1 MKNLLLRSLLFVFVV
16 SFHSAKA
23 FQFPAGT
30 VWFNTDFQFN
40 TDLLRDKLIIL
51 GCVQTEE
58 ITGIGAMVDLQEE
71 FLAVP
76 QVQCI
81 TLIPAREPAY
91 SRQEIFDF
99 IQQNG
104 ISHPIGIVPN
114 WGDIPLVEN
123 GRLPQVLVFNK
134 SLKEAVFTIQGARK
148 IEELIAWVNNEIKQ
162 DLNSYSLWQPTVS
175 PEPKHWA
182 NPLIE
187 LPNDLCYFSGELAVS
202 EPALFRVSTVSE
214 DGFIQKRIGGVRGF
228 ADGDGSVAQMKKPMG
243 VSFSYA
249 EQLLYIADPL
259 NHAVRIYES
268 DQNVLLTILGNGKQP
283 NIENFEKAST
293 WKGAIPYPTDVL
305 IVKNK
310 MYVLA
315 GSDCSLW
322 EVNTSDQSSKL
333 IWRSENKDASGN
345 AISALSVQFFNKEFY
360 MLKSN
365 GTISKF
371 KKKKEQVAY
380 APEKPVNKAG
390 GFTFYNNDLVVSEPF
405 NQKISWL
412 GSVKNVAGSG
422 VVGLKD
428 GAADT
433 AQFTR
438 PMALNKIGSEIF
450 VCEGGY
456 GVLRKWRMVSNEVKS
471 FYPVV
476 SQEALYSG
484 ESPNAGE
491 AVALE
496 PVIVE
501 PGRTTLK
508 LSIDAPGYFLLN
520 TEENGVFVDENSGVS
535 ASAEILV
542 DGKVNL
548 VLEVPANK
556 TEMGFIQLGLQ
567 LVLHPEDAPKMS
579 YLKRMFVVFTYEI
592 LPGSEHE
599 QELIIHPFV
608 KPN

>member
-1 MKNLLLRSLLFVFVV
+1 MKNFLSRTFVFLFVIAAQ
-16 SFHSAKA
+16 SASA

-30 VWFNTDFQFN
+30 VWFNTDYQFN
-40 TDLLRDKLIIL
+40 TDLLRDKLVVV
-51 GCVQTEE
+51 GCLQPEE

-71 FLAVP
+71 FLTVP
-76 QVQCI
+76 QVQLI
-81 TLIPAREPAY
+81 TLIPARDPAY

-104 ISHPIGIVPN
+104 ISHPVGIVPN
-114 WGDIPLVEN
+114 WGDIPMIE
-123 GRLPQVLVFNK
+123 GAKLPQILVFNK
-134 SLKEAVFTIQGARK
+134 SLKESVLGIQGMRNLASVSAS
-148 IEELIAWVNNEIKQ
+148 ISEWVKA
-162 DLNSYSLWQPTVS
+162 DVNSFSLWQPTVT

-187 LPNDLCYFSGELAVS
+187 LPNDLCYFAGELAVS
-202 EPALFRVSTVSE
+202 EPALFRVSTISE
-214 DGFIQKRIGGVRGF
+214 DGFIQKRIGGVRGY
-228 ADGDGSVAQMKKPMG
+228 ADGDYSVAQMKKPLG
-243 VSFSYA
+243 VTYSYA

-259 NHAVRIYES
+259 NHAIRIYDNE
-268 DQNVLLTILGNGKQP
+268 QHVVLTILGNGKQP
-283 NIENFEKAST
+283 NIESFEKATS

-310 MYVLA
+310 FYVLA
-315 GSDCSLW
+315 GSDCSVW
-322 EVNTSDQSSKL
+322 EWNPADQSSKL
-333 IWRSENKDASGN
+333 VWRSENKDAQGN
-345 AISALSVQFFNKEFY
+345 ALSALSLQFLNKEFY

-365 GTISKF
+365 GSISKF

-380 APEKPVNKAG
+380 APATPLNRAG
-390 GFTFYNNDLVVSEPF
+390 GFTFYNGDLVVSEPF
-405 NQKISWL
+405 NHKVSWL
-412 GSVKNVAGSG
+412 GNVNNRAGSG

-496 PVIVE
+496 TISVE
-501 PGRTTLK
+501 PGKTILK
-508 LSIDAPGYFLLN
+508 LSVDAPGYVLLN
-520 TEENGVFVDENSGVS
+520 HEENGVFVDENSGVS
-535 ASAEILV
+535 ASGEVLK
-542 DGKVNL
+542 DGKMDL
-548 VLEVPANK
+548 VLEIPETR

-567 LVLHPEDAPKMS
+567 LVLHPEDAPKVT

-592 LPGSEHE
+592 LPGGEHE
-599 QELIIHPFV
+599 QELIIRPFV
-608 KPN
+608 KAN

>member
-1 MKNLLLRSLLFVFVV
+1 MKNFLSRSLVAAFVLVV
-16 SFHSAKA
+16 HSASA

-30 VWFNTDFQFN
+30 VWFNTDYQFN
-40 TDLLRDKLIIL
+40 TDLLKDKLVVL
-51 GCVQTEE
+51 GCLQPEE

-71 FLAVP
+71 FLTVP
-76 QVQCI
+76 QVQLI
-81 TLIPAREPAY
+81 TLIPARDPAY

-104 ISHPIGIVPN
+104 ISHPVGIVPN
-114 WGDIPLVEN
+114 WGDIPMIE
-123 GRLPQVLVFNK
+123 GARLPQFLVFEK
-134 SLKEAVFTIQGARK
+134 KMKDSVVGIQGVLNMETLSAS
-148 IEELIAWVNNEIKQ
+148 IMHWVKA
-162 DLNSYSLWQPTVS
+162 DVNSYSLWQPTVT

-214 DGFIQKRIGGVRGF
+214 DGLIQKRIGGVRGY
-228 ADGDGSVAQMKKPMG
+228 ADGDISVAQMKKPMG
-243 VSFSYA
+243 VTFSYA

-259 NHAVRIYES
+259 NHAIRIYDN
-268 DQNVLLTILGNGKQP
+268 DQHVLLTILGNGKLP
-283 NIENFEKAST
+283 NIESFEKATT
-293 WKGAIPYPTDVL
+293 WKGAIPYPTDVFIL
-305 IVKNK
+305 KNK
-310 MYVLA
+310 IYVLA
-315 GSDCSLW
+315 GNDCSVW
-322 EVNTSDQSSKL
+322 ELNTADQSSKL
-333 IWRSENKDASGN
+333 IWRSESKDAQGN
-345 AISALSVQFFNKEFY
+345 ALSALSLQFMNKEFY

-365 GTISKF
+365 GSISKF

-380 APEKPVNKAG
+380 APATPLNRAG
-390 GFTFYNNDLVVSEPF
+390 GFTFYNGDLVVSEPF
-405 NQKISWL
+405 NHKVSWL
-412 GSVKNVAGSG
+412 GNVNNRAGSG
-422 VVGLKD
+422 VLGLID

-471 FYPVV
+471 FYPMV

-496 PVIVE
+496 PITVE
-501 PGRTTLK
+501 PGKTVLK

-520 TEENGVFVDENSGVS
+520 QEENGVFIDENSGVS
-535 ASAEILV
+535 ASAEQLT
-542 DGKVNL
+542 DGKINL
-548 VLEVPANK
+548 TLEVSETR

-567 LVLHPEDAPKMS
+567 LVLHPEDAPKMT

-599 QELIIHPFV
+599 QELVIHPFV

>member
-1 MKNLLLRSLLFVFVV
+1 MKNIFLRSFIFVLVL
-16 SFHSAKA
+16 SAHSAGA
-23 FQFPAGT
+23 FTFPVGT
-30 VWFNTDFQFN
+30 VWFNTDYQFN
-40 TDLLRDKLIIL
+40 TDLLKDKLVVL
-51 GCVQTEE
+51 GCLQPEE
-58 ITGIGAMVDLQEE
+58 ITGVGAMVDLQEE

-76 QVQCI
+76 QVQLI
-81 TLIPAREPAY
+81 TLISAREPAY

-114 WGDIPLVEN
+114 WGDIPLIE
-123 GRLPQVLVFNK
+123 GARLPQLLVFDK
-134 SLKEAVFTIQGARK
+134 SMKESVMGIQGMRNRETISAS
-148 IEELIAWVNNEIKQ
+148 LNQWVKA
-162 DLNSYSLWQPTVS
+162 DANSYSLWQATIT
-175 PEPKHWA
+175 PEPKYWA

-214 DGFIQKRIGGVRGF
+214 DGLIQKRIGGVRGY
-228 ADGDGSVAQMKKPMG
+228 ADGDISVAQMKKPMG
-243 VSFSYA
+243 VTFSYA

-259 NHAVRIYES
+259 NHAIRIYDNE
-268 DQNVLLTILGNGKQP
+268 QHVLLTILGNGKQP
-283 NIENFEKAST
+283 NIENFEKATT
-293 WKGAIPYPTDVL
+293 WKGAIPYPTDVFIL
-305 IVKNK
+305 KNK
-310 MYVLA
+310 IYVLA
-315 GSDCSLW
+315 GNDCSVW
-322 EVNTSDQSSKL
+322 ELNTADQSSKL
-333 IWRSENKDASGN
+333 IWRSENKDAQGN
-345 AISALSVQFFNKEFY
+345 ALSALSLQFFNKEFY

-380 APEKPVNKAG
+380 APETPMNRAG
-390 GFTFYNNDLVVSEPF
+390 GFTFYNNDLVISEPF
-405 NQKISWL
+405 NHKISWL
-412 GSVKNVAGSG
+412 GSVKNMAGSG
-422 VVGLKD
+422 IIGLKD

-433 AQFTR
+433 TQFTR

-501 PGRTTLK
+501 PGKTTLK

-520 TEENGVFVDENSGVS
+520 TEENGVFTDENSGIT
-535 ASAEILV
+535 ASAEVLT
-542 DGKVNL
+542 DGKVDL
-548 VLEVPANK
+548 VLEVPANI

-567 LVLHPEDAPKMS
+567 LVLHPNDAPKMT
-579 YLKRMFVVFTYEI
+579 YMKRMFVVFTYEI

>member
-1 MKNLLLRSLLFVFVV
+1 MKNFLSSAFLLLFAIFVQ
-16 SFHSAKA
+16 SAHA
-23 FQFPAGT
+23 FQFPTGT
-30 VWFNTDFQFN
+30 VWFNTDYQFSS
-40 TDLLRDKLIIL
+40 DLLRDKLL
-51 GCVQTEE
+51 VVGCLQPEE

-76 QVQCI
+76 QVQLI
-81 TLIPAREPAY
+81 TLIPARDPAY

-104 ISHPIGIVPN
+104 IAHPVGIVPN
-114 WGDIPLVEN
+114 WGDIPLIEN
-123 GRLPQVLVFNK
+123 ARLPQMLVFNK
-134 SLKEAVFTIQGARK
+134 SLKEAALSIQGMRNMNAVSAS
-148 IEELIAWVNNEIKQ
+148 LNEWIKA
-162 DLNSYSLWQPTVS
+162 DLNSYSLWQPVVT

-187 LPNDLCYFSGELAVS
+187 LPNDLCYFAGELAVS
-202 EPALFRVSTVSE
+202 EPALFRVSTISE
-214 DGFIQKRIGGVRGF
+214 DGLIQKRIGGVRGY
-228 ADGDGSVAQMKKPMG
+228 ADGDYSVAQMKKPLG
-243 VSFSYA
+243 VTYSYA

-259 NHAVRIYES
+259 NHAIRIYDN
-268 DQNVLLTILGNGKQP
+268 DQHVVLTILGNGKTP
-283 NIENFEKAST
+283 NLENFEKATT

-305 IVKNK
+305 ILKNK
-310 MYVLA
+310 FYVLA
-315 GSDCSLW
+315 GNDCSVW
-322 EVNTSDQSSKL
+322 ELNPSDQTSKL
-333 IWRSENKDASGN
+333 VWRSENKDAQGN
-345 AISALSVQFFNKEFY
+345 ALSALSLQFMNKEFY

-365 GTISKF
+365 GSISKF

-380 APEKPVNKAG
+380 APATPLNRAG
-390 GFTFYNNDLVVSEPF
+390 GFTFYNGDLVVSEPF
-405 NQKISWL
+405 SHKISWL
-412 GSVKNVAGSG
+412 GSVKNTAGSG
-422 VVGLKD
+422 VIGLKD

-496 PVIVE
+496 PILVE
-501 PGRTTLK
+501 PGKTVLK
-508 LSIDAPGYFLLN
+508 LAIDAPGYFLLN
-520 TEENGVFVDENSGVS
+520 GEENGIFIDENSGVS
-535 ASAEILV
+535 ANAEVLT
-542 DGKVNL
+542 DGKIDL
-548 VLEVPANK
+548 TLEVPASR

-567 LVLHPEDAPKMS
+567 LVLHPNDAPKMA
-579 YLKRMFVVFTYEI
+579 YLKKMFVVFTYEI

>member
-1 MKNLLLRSLLFVFVV
+1 MKNIFLRSFIFAFLLTA
-16 SFHSAKA
+16 HSVGA
-23 FQFPAGT
+23 FTFPAGT
-30 VWFNTDFQFN
+30 VWFNTDYQFN
-40 TDLLRDKLIIL
+40 TDLLRDKLVIL
-51 GCVQTEE
+51 GCVQPEE
-58 ITGIGAMVDLQEE
+58 ITGIGTMVDLQEE
-71 FLAVP
+71 FLTVP

-81 TLIPAREPAY
+81 TLVPAREPAY

-104 ISHPIGIVPN
+104 ISHPVGIVPN

-123 GRLPQVLVFNK
+123 ARLPQVLVFNK
-134 SLKEAVFTIQGARK
+134 SMKETVFSMQGMREK
-148 IEELIAWVNNEIKQ
+148 NDLIAFVKNAVQAE
-162 DLNSYSLWQPTVS
+162 LNSYSLWQPTVS

-214 DGFIQKRIGGVRGF
+214 DGFIQKRIGGVRGY
-228 ADGDGSVAQMKKPMG
+228 ADGDISVAQMKKPMG
-243 VSFSYA
+243 VAFSFA

-259 NHAVRIYES
+259 NHAIRIYDN
-268 DQNVLLTILGNGKQP
+268 DQHVLLSILGNGNQP
-283 NIENFEKAST
+283 NLENFEKATT
-293 WKGAIPYPTDVL
+293 WKGAIPYPTDIL

-310 MYVLA
+310 FYVLA
-315 GSDCSLW
+315 GNDCSVW
-322 EVNTSDQSSKL
+322 ELNTADQSSKL

-345 AISALSVQFFNKEFY
+345 ALSALTLQFFNKEFY

-380 APEKPVNKAG
+380 APETPLNRAG

-405 NQKISWL
+405 NHKISWL
-412 GSVKNVAGSG
+412 GSVKNSAGSG
-422 VVGLKD
+422 IIGLKD

-501 PGRTTLK
+501 PGKTTLK

-520 TEENGVFVDENSGVS
+520 TEENGVFIDENSGVT
-535 ASAEILV
+535 ASAEVLT
-542 DGKVNL
+542 DGKVDL
-548 VLEVPANK
+548 VLEVPANR

-567 LVLHPEDAPKMS
+567 LVLHPNDAPKMT
-579 YLKRMFVVFTYEI
+579 YMKRMFVVFTYEI

-599 QELIIHPFV
+599 QELIIRPFV

>member
-1 MKNLLLRSLLFVFVV
+1 MKNFLSQALIAALVLMV
-16 SFHSAKA
+16 HSASA

-30 VWFNTDFQFN
+30 VWFNTDYQFN
-40 TDLLRDKLIIL
+40 TDLLKDKLVVL
-51 GCVQTEE
+51 GCLQPEE

-71 FLAVP
+71 FLTVP
-76 QVQCI
+76 QVQFI

-114 WGDIPLVEN
+114 WGDIPMIE
-123 GRLPQVLVFNK
+123 GAGLPQILVFDK
-134 SLKEAVFTIQGARK
+134 SMKESVLGIQGMRYRENVSAS
-148 IEELIAWVNNEIKQ
+148 LAQWVKT
-162 DLNSYSLWQPTVS
+162 DANSYSLWQSTIT

-187 LPNDLCYFSGELAVS
+187 LPNDLCYFTGELAVS

-214 DGFIQKRIGGVRGF
+214 DGLIQKRIGGVRGY
-228 ADGDGSVAQMKKPMG
+228 ADGDISVAQMKKPTG
-243 VSFSYA
+243 VTFSYA

-259 NHAVRIYES
+259 NHAIRIYDNE
-268 DQNVLLTILGNGKQP
+268 QHILLTILGNGKQP
-283 NIENFEKAST
+283 NIDNFEKSTT
-293 WKGAIPYPTDVL
+293 WKGAIPYPTDVFIL
-305 IVKNK
+305 KNK
-310 MYVLA
+310 IYVLA
-315 GSDCSLW
+315 GNDCSVW
-322 EVNTSDQSSKL
+322 ELNTADQSSKL
-333 IWRSENKDASGN
+333 IWRSENKDAQGN
-345 AISALSVQFFNKEFY
+345 ALSALSLQYMNKEFY

-380 APEKPVNKAG
+380 APEKPVNRAG
-390 GFTFYNNDLVVSEPF
+390 GFTFYNNDLVISEPF
-405 NQKISWL
+405 NHKISWL
-412 GSVKNVAGSG
+412 GSVKNMAGSG
-422 VVGLKD
+422 IVGLKD

-433 AQFTR
+433 AQFSR

-471 FYPVV
+471 FYPMV
-476 SQEALYSG
+476 SQEALYAG

-496 PVIVE
+496 PITVE
-501 PGRTTLK
+501 PGKTVLK

-520 TEENGVFVDENSGVS
+520 HEENGVFIDENSGVS
-535 ASAEILV
+535 ASAEQLT
-542 DGKVNL
+542 DGKINL
-548 VLEVPANK
+548 TLEVSETR

-567 LVLHPEDAPKMS
+567 LILHPEDAPKVT

>member
-1 MKNLLLRSLLFVFVV
+1 MKNIFLRSFIFVLVL
-16 SFHSAKA
+16 SAHSAGA
-23 FQFPAGT
+23 FSFPAGT
-30 VWFNTDFQFN
+30 VWFNTDYQFN
-40 TDLLRDKLIIL
+40 TDLLRDKLVIL
-51 GCVQTEE
+51 GCLQPEE
-58 ITGIGAMVDLQEE
+58 ITGVGAMVDLQEE
-71 FLAVP
+71 FLTVP

-104 ISHPIGIVPN
+104 ISHPVAIVPN
-114 WGDIPLVEN
+114 WGDIPLIEAN
-123 GRLPQVLVFNK
+123 RLPQILVFNK
-134 SLKEAVFTIQGARK
+134 SMKEAVLAIQGTR
-148 IEELIAWVNNEIKQ
+148 ELPTIGAAVSEIIKV

-228 ADGDGSVAQMKKPMG
+228 ADGDISVAQMKKPMG
-243 VSFSYA
+243 VTFSFA

-259 NHAVRIYES
+259 NHAIRIYDN
-268 DQNVLLTILGNGKQP
+268 DQHVLLTILGNGKQP
-283 NIENFEKAST
+283 NIENFEKATS
-293 WKGAIPYPTDVL
+293 WKGAIPYPTDVH
-305 IVKNK
+305 IAKNK
-310 MYVLA
+310 IYVLA
-315 GSDCSLW
+315 GNDCSVW
-322 EVNTSDQSSKL
+322 ELNTADQSSKL
-333 IWRSENKDASGN
+333 IWRSENKDAQGN
-345 AISALSVQFFNKEFY
+345 ALSALSLQFFNKEFY

-380 APEKPVNKAG
+380 APETPLNRAG
-390 GFTFYNNDLVVSEPF
+390 GFTFYNNDLVISEPF
-405 NQKISWL
+405 NQKLSWL
-412 GSVKNVAGSG
+412 GSVKNMAGSG

-501 PGRTTLK
+501 PGKTTLK
-508 LSIDAPGYFLLN
+508 LTIDAPGYFLLN
-520 TEENGVFVDENSGVS
+520 TEENGVFTDENSGIT
-535 ASAEILV
+535 ASAEVLT
-542 DGKVNL
+542 DGKVDL
-548 VLEVPANK
+548 VLEVPENR

-567 LVLHPEDAPKMS
+567 LVLHPNDAPKMT
-579 YLKRMFVVFTYEI
+579 YMKRMFVVFTYEI

>member
-1 MKNLLLRSLLFVFVV
+1 MKNFLSRSLVAGFVLFV
-16 SFHSAKA
+16 HSASA
-23 FQFPAGT
+23 FQFPEGT
-30 VWFNTDFQFN
+30 VWFNTDYPFN
-40 TDLLRDKLIIL
+40 SDLLNDKLVVL
-51 GCVQTEE
+51 GCLQPEE

-71 FLAVP
+71 FLTVP
-76 QVQCI
+76 QVQLI
-81 TLIPAREPAY
+81 TLIPAREPSY

-104 ISHPIGIVPN
+104 ISHPVGIVPN
-114 WGDIPLVEN
+114 WGDIPMIE
-123 GRLPQVLVFNK
+123 GARLPQLLVFEK
-134 SLKEAVFTIQGARK
+134 SMKDSVVGIQGVLN
-148 IEELIAWVNNEIKQ
+148 IETFSASIMHWVEA
-162 DLNSYSLWQPTVS
+162 DVNSYSLWQPTIT

-214 DGFIQKRIGGVRGF
+214 DGLIQKRIGGVRGF
-228 ADGDGSVAQMKKPMG
+228 ADGDISVAQMKKPMG
-243 VSFSYA
+243 VTFSYA

-259 NHAVRIYES
+259 NHAIRIYDN
-268 DQNVLLTILGNGKQP
+268 DQHVLLTILGNGKQP
-283 NIENFEKAST
+283 NIENFEKATT
-293 WKGAIPYPTDVL
+293 WKGAIPYPTDL
-305 IVKNK
+305 CIVKNK
-310 MYVLA
+310 IYVLA
-315 GSDCSLW
+315 GSDCSVW
-322 EVNTSDQSSKL
+322 ELNTGDQSSRL
-333 IWRSENKDASGN
+333 IWRSENKEAQGN
-345 AISALSVQFFNKEFY
+345 ALSALSLQFFNKEFY

-371 KKKKEQVAY
+371 QKKKEQVAY
-380 APEKPVNKAG
+380 SPETPVNRAG

-405 NQKISWL
+405 NHKISWL
-412 GSVKNVAGSG
+412 GSAKNIAGSG
-422 VVGLKD
+422 MIGLKD

-496 PVIVE
+496 PITVE
-501 PGRTTLK
+501 PGKTTLK

-520 TEENGVFVDENSGVS
+520 NEENGVFTDENSGVS
-535 ASAEILV
+535 ASAELLI
-542 DGKVNL
+542 DGKINL
-548 VLEVPANK
+548 TLEVSEAQ

-567 LVLHPEDAPKMS
+567 LVLHPNDAPKMT
-579 YLKRMFVVFTYEI
+579 YLKKMFVVFTFEI

-599 QELIIHPFV
+599 QELVIHPFV

>member
-1 MKNLLLRSLLFVFVV
+1 MKNIFLRSFIFALVL
-16 SFHSAKA
+16 SAHSAGA
-23 FQFPAGT
+23 FTFPAGT
-30 VWFNTDFQFN
+30 VWFNTDYPFN
-40 TDLLRDKLIIL
+40 TDLLRDKLVIL
-51 GCVQTEE
+51 GCLQPEE
-58 ITGIGAMVDLQEE
+58 ITGVGAVVDLQEE
-71 FLAVP
+71 FLTVP

-104 ISHPIGIVPN
+104 ISHPVAIVPN
-114 WGDIPLVEN
+114 WGDIPLIEAN
-123 GRLPQVLVFNK
+123 RLPQILVFNK
-134 SLKEAVFTIQGARK
+134 SMKEAVLAIQGTR
-148 IEELIAWVNNEIKQ
+148 ELPTIGAAVSEIIKV
-162 DLNSYSLWQPTVS
+162 DLNSYSLWQPTIT

-202 EPALFRVSTVSE
+202 EPALFRVSTISE
-214 DGFIQKRIGGVRGF
+214 DGMIQKRIGGVRGYI
-228 ADGDGSVAQMKKPMG
+228 DGEISVAQMKKPMG
-243 VSFSYA
+243 VTFSYA

-259 NHAVRIYES
+259 NHAIRIYDN
-268 DQNVLLTILGNGKQP
+268 DQHVLLTILGNGKQP
-283 NIENFEKAST
+283 NMENFEKAT
-293 WKGAIPYPTDVL
+293 AWKGAIPYPTDVL

-310 MYVLA
+310 IYVLA
-315 GSDCSLW
+315 GNDCSVW
-322 EVNTSDQSSKL
+322 ELNTADQSSKL
-333 IWRSENKDASGN
+333 IWRSENKDAQGN
-345 AISALSVQFFNKEFY
+345 ALSAFSLQFFNKEFY

-371 KKKKEQVAY
+371 KKKKEQIAY
-380 APEKPVNKAG
+380 APETPLNRAG
-390 GFTFYNNDLVVSEPF
+390 GFTFYNNDLVISEPF

-412 GSVKNVAGSG
+412 GSVKNMAGSDA
-422 VVGLKD
+422 VGLKD

-496 PVIVE
+496 PLIVE
-501 PGRTTLK
+501 PGKTTLK

-520 TEENGVFVDENSGVS
+520 NEGNGVFIDENSGVS
-535 ASAEILV
+535 ASAEQLT
-542 DGKVNL
+542 DGKIDL
-548 VLEVPANK
+548 TIEVSETR

-567 LVLHPEDAPKMS
+567 LVLHPEDAPKMT

>member
-1 MKNLLLRSLLFVFVV
+1 
-16 SFHSAKA
+16 
-23 FQFPAGT
+23 
-30 VWFNTDFQFN
+30 
-40 TDLLRDKLIIL
+40 
-51 GCVQTEE
+51 
-58 ITGIGAMVDLQEE
+58 
-71 FLAVP
+71 
-76 QVQCI
+76 
-81 TLIPAREPAY
+81 
-91 SRQEIFDF
+91 
-99 IQQNG
+99 
-104 ISHPIGIVPN
+104 
-114 WGDIPLVEN
+114 
-123 GRLPQVLVFNK
+123 
-134 SLKEAVFTIQGARK
+134 
-148 IEELIAWVNNEIKQ
+148 
-162 DLNSYSLWQPTVS
+162 
-175 PEPKHWA
+175 
-182 NPLIE
+182 
-187 LPNDLCYFSGELAVS
+187 LCYFSGELAVS
-202 EPALFRVSTVSE
+202 EPALFRISTVSE

-228 ADGDGSVAQMKKPMG
+228 ADGDISVAQMKKPMG
-243 VSFSYA
+243 VTFSFA

-259 NHAVRIYES
+259 NHAIRIYEN
-268 DQNVLLTILGNGKQP
+268 DQHVLLTILGNGKQP
-283 NIENFEKAST
+283 NLENFEKATT

-310 MYVLA
+310 IYVLA
-315 GSDCSLW
+315 GNDCSVW
-322 EVNTSDQSSKL
+322 ELNTADQSSKL
-333 IWRSENKDASGN
+333 IWRSENKDANGN
-345 AISALSVQFFNKEFY
+345 ALSALSLQFFNKEFY

-371 KKKKEQVAY
+371 KKKKEQIAY
-380 APEKPVNKAG
+380 APEAPVNRAG
-390 GFTFYNNDLVVSEPF
+390 GFTFYNSDLVISEPF

-412 GSVKNVAGSG
+412 GSVKNMAGSG
-422 VVGLKD
+422 LVGLKD

-501 PGRTTLK
+501 PGKTTLK

-520 TEENGVFVDENSGVS
+520 TEENGVFTDENSGIT
-535 ASAEILV
+535 ASAEVLT
-542 DGKVNL
+542 DGKVDL
-548 VLEVPANK
+548 VLEVPANR

-567 LVLHPEDAPKMS
+567 LVLHPNDAPKMT
-579 YLKRMFVVFTYEI
+579 YMKRMFVVFTYEI